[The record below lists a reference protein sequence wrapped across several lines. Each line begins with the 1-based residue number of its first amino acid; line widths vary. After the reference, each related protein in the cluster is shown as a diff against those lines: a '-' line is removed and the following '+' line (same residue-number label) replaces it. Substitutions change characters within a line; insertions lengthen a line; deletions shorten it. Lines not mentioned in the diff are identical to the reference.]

1 MQKPRESA
9 SQTQLS
15 MLETGPELEMA
26 TAMELGWVMRRRA
39 RKSTGP
45 STATLLRMVVI
56 AIYFADALC
65 AADSSLFL

>member
-1 MQKPRESA
+1 MRR
-9 SQTQLS
+9 
-15 MLETGPELEMA
+15 
-26 TAMELGWVMRRRA
+26 VMRRRA